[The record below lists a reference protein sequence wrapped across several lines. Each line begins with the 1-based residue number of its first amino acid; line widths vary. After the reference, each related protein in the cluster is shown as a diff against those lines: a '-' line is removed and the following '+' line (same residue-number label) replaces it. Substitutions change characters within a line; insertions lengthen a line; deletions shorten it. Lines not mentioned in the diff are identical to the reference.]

1 MGRSILNLGT
11 NGHINK
17 KSWEHKTPIPRND
30 SNPHLK
36 RFTAYMESNESK
48 ENVELRA
55 DEGAIVVKE
64 ILEKQEI
71 VFEDTNNNDEAP
83 EVSEAEAPKS
93 EPVEEVSKEVV
104 EQTEDKPVEE
114 KVEVEQ
120 TEDKPADVEAPK
132 VEVAE
137 PEVKVEAVE
146 EVKEEVVEAE
156 APKSEP

>member
-1 MGRSILNLGT
+1 MGAQNSKDSQDEDMPLGL
-11 NGHINK
+11 K
-17 KSWEHKTPIPRND
+17 RPIPRND

-64 ILEKQEI
+64 ILEKQEL

-120 TEDKPADVEAPK
+120 TEDKPAEVEAQAQE
-132 VEVAE
+132 VETPQETVA
-137 PEVKVEAVE
+137 P
-146 EVKEEVVEAE
+146 AE
-156 APKSEP
+156 SSNSES

>member
-17 KSWEHKTPIPRND
+17 KSWEHKTPIPRRD

-71 VFEDTNNNDEAP
+71 VVEETNNNEEVP
-83 EVSEAEAPKS
+83 EVT
-93 EPVEEVSKEVV
+93 EVKQE
-104 EQTEDKPVEE
+104 
-114 KVEVEQ
+114 
-120 TEDKPADVEAPK
+120 
-132 VEVAE
+132 
-137 PEVKVEAVE
+137 EVKVEAVE

-156 APKSEP
+156 APKSEPVEEEKVEVEQTEDKPAEVEAPKAEENVEE